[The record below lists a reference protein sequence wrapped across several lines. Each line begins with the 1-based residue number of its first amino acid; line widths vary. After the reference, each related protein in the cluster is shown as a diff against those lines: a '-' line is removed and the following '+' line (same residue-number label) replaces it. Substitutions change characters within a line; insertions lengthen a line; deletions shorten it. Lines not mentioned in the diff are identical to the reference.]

1 MDRKAFIGRFEAP
14 PTKEMLKHVENFEN
28 DRKSQN
34 IPKRHWHCL
43 GAEQFAYNDRIAEYA
58 KETKLK
64 EWRREMYEKTGINKR
79 TNPEK
84 YRDEH
89 IDREVLEKAMNEELT
104 MTMMSIS
111 GRPRRG
117 DAQVVNAL
125 RERERKE

>member
-1 MDRKAFIGRFEAP
+1 MDCKAFIWGVEATP
-14 PTKEMLKHVENFEN
+14 AKEMKIHVENFEN

-64 EWRREMYEKTGINKR
+64 EWRWEMYEKTGINKR

-84 YRDEH
+84 YREEH
-89 IDREVLEKAMNEELT
+89 N
-104 MTMMSIS
+104 
-111 GRPRRG
+111 
-117 DAQVVNAL
+117 
-125 RERERKE
+125 